1 MKYLITVIF
10 LLISTISIAQDKID
24 IIIVKK
30 SERILYAV
38 KDDKII
44 KKYDIAIGQNP
55 EGHKL
60 KEGDKKTPEGYYFI
74 DGKNPKSKFFLSLH
88 MSYPNFHDKKVA
100 EKNNLN
106 PGSHIAIHGLPSL
119 SILSQYLYN
128 GSDWTDGCIALNN
141 SDMKKK
147 IIANPNSSTSQLVIA
162 LKPLH
167 N

>member
-10 LLISTISIAQDKID
+10 LLISTVSIAQDKID

-74 DGKNPKSKFFLSLH
+74 AV
-88 MSYPNFHDKKVA
+88 SYTH
-100 EKNNLN
+100 LT
-106 PGSHIAIHGLPSL
+106 LP
-119 SILSQYLYN
+119 
-128 GSDWTDGCIALNN
+128 TKA
-141 SDMKKK
+141 
-147 IIANPNSSTSQLVIA
+147 
-162 LKPLH
+162 
-167 N
+167 